1 MGDRLKHKVAI
12 ISGGGSGIGA
22 ATAVRFAEEG
32 AKVVIC
38 GRRME
43 PLQQVVAQIEAAG
56 GEACAFAVDVADQQA
71 VVQLIDDTVAKF
83 GKLDI
88 LVNNAVAVVPGML
101 KKITADNWRKN
112 FAVSVDGTMF
122 MMQAAYPQLKQHRG
136 AIVNMSS
143 ILGQFGTPAM
153 TAYSAAK
160 SAVVAMTRNT
170 AIEWARDNIRANT
183 VVPGTIMTPPTAA
196 MLGDEKSQQAGA
208 ALVPLKRIGDPVECA
223 NAILFL
229 ASDEASY
236 ITGIALT
243 VDGGRSS
250 ELYVG

>member
-101 KKITADNWRKN
+101 KKITADDWRKN

>member
-1 MGDRLKHKVAI
+1 MGDRLKDKVAI

-32 AKVVIC
+32 ARVVIC

-71 VVQLIDDTVAKF
+71 VVQLIDATVAKY
-83 GKLDI
+83 GKLNI

-101 KKITADNWRKN
+101 KKITADDWRKN

-122 MMQAAYPQLKQHRG
+122 MMQAAYPQLKQHHG

-183 VVPGTIMTPPTAA
+183 VVPGPIMTPPTAA

>member
-1 MGDRLKHKVAI
+1 MADRLKHKVAI

-43 PLQQVVAQIEAAG
+43 PLQHVVARIEAAG
-56 GEACAFAVDVADQQA
+56 GEACAFAVDVTQQQA
-71 VVQLIDDTVAKF
+71 VAQLIDDTVARF
-83 GKLDI
+83 GKLNI

-101 KKITADNWRKN
+101 KKITADDWRKN
-112 FAVSVDGTMF
+112 FAVSVDATLF

-153 TAYSAAK
+153 TGYSAAK
-160 SAVVAMTRNT
+160 SAVVAMTRNA

-183 VVPGTIMTPPTAA
+183 VVPGTIMTPPTEA
-196 MLGDEKSQQAGA
+196 MLGDEEAQRAGA

>member
-32 AKVVIC
+32 AQVVIC

-43 PLQQVVAQIEAAG
+43 PLQQVVARIEAVG
-56 GEACAFAVDVADQQA
+56 GEACAFTVDVTQQQA
-71 VVQLIDDTVAKF
+71 VVQLIDDTVARF
-83 GKLDI
+83 GKLNI
-88 LVNNAVAVVPGML
+88 LVNNAVAVVPGIL
-101 KKITADNWRKN
+101 KKITADDWRKN
-112 FAVSVDGTMF
+112 FAVSVDATLF

-160 SAVVAMTRNT
+160 SAVVAMTRNA

-183 VVPGTIMTPPTAA
+183 VVPGTIMTPPTEA
-196 MLGDEKSQQAGA
+196 MLGDEEAQQAGA
-208 ALVPLKRIGDPVECA
+208 ALVPLKRIGDPLECA